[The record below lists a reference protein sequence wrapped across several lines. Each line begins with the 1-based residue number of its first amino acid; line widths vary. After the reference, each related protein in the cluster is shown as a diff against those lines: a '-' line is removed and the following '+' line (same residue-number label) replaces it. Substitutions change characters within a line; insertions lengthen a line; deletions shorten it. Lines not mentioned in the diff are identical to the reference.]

1 MLPRSRTPVL
11 ILGLIL
17 LALAALAVQAAE
29 RRVGDARYQVRE
41 LRLNQHGGSVQ
52 EQVALALEPDGGL
65 VAVWESRRQQEGH
78 YGVYARRLD
87 ALGGLRGP
95 ELPVNLARGTHHQ
108 RPAVSADAAGVWLVW
123 EAWGQDGSAQGILG
137 RPAGGD
143 ELLLNALTIGSQETP
158 SALSLGGA
166 GAPRLALWS
175 SPGEE
180 PGSSRIR
187 ARLADGSGTP
197 VGSELSISDAPGAL
211 DRLPVA
217 APLPTG
223 GFAVAWQRQIPGLP
237 GAGGILLRRFDGA
250 GRPLGEERLIA
261 AGGIEPSLAALPEG
275 GLALAWLE
283 REDIDWRA
291 RLQRLDA
298 ALAPVGAPF
307 SPGGALGG
315 WQSGVALATNAAGE
329 LAVAWNQLSPDGE
342 EADVWAR
349 RYDASGAARGAA
361 FRVNEQ
367 AEGWQAMAAATGA
380 ARLVLADDGRL
391 AVAWAGDG
399 GQGDES
405 GAHLTL
411 LLPAD
416 GVLTRMALG
425 LRLAAASLRERFAAG
440 STERETADFAA
451 GAALPHQPPVFDPD
465 LASSS
470 PDPQPSWPGG
480 GGRDEG
486 WQAILNTGW
495 TPPDPH
501 LAVGP
506 NHVMATVNGG
516 LAAFT
521 KAGAL
526 LWQAPIEGSGGFWGA
541 QGAGGFVFDPEVIFD
556 PIDQRFMAMAC
567 ERTNNHSY
575 FVYALSATADPT
587 GTWYKYRFDVT
598 ALAGNDI
605 DSPNMAAD
613 EQAVYLTADFFSPD
627 TYLVYIV
634 SKASVLGGGAAVTTS
649 VLHSGTQS
657 MGIPVEVT
665 DAPAMYMIHANES
678 LQANT
683 ITFWAVQ
690 NPLGAPSLVSTPLT
704 VDTWWDPG
712 AARSLCTSA
721 QIETFEARFW
731 SCVYRD
737 GRLWACHHIA
747 PTAARTS
754 VAARWYEFDMQGW
767 PTSGDTPTLVQ
778 SGTVLPNSTG
788 YATFNSITV
797 NAAGDAAMCFAYSSL
812 NDYLSI
818 KRCYRNANDPRDTM
832 QEPARVK
839 DSSVAYTQNRWGDYS
854 AIVVDPAGYEFWM
867 IGEYALGSSNWS
879 TWVSHFLEDLT
890 AAPAAPLLASA
901 GEAWPNPSRG
911 ETTLRFALG
920 GAARELRLEIFDAG
934 GRRVQTL
941 SRQGLPAGELNLVWN
956 GRDEAGRA
964 LPAGL
969 YFTRLTADGLQQAGP
984 KLTLLR

>member
-1 MLPRSRTPVL
+1 MSLRPQPR
-11 ILGLIL
+11 L
-17 LALAALAVQAAE
+17 LALSLLLLAVAASAATE
-29 RRVGDARYQVRE
+29 RSAGDARYRVRE
-41 LRLNQHGGSVQ
+41 LRLNQHGGSAQ
-52 EQVALALEPDGGL
+52 EQVALALEADGGL
-65 VAVWESRRQQEGH
+65 IAAWESRRQQDGR

-87 ALGGLRGP
+87 ELGSLRGP
-95 ELPVNLARGTHHQ
+95 ELPVNLERGTHHQ
-108 RPAVSADAAGVWLVW
+108 HPAVSADAAGVWLVW
-123 EAWGQDGSAQGILG
+123 EAWGLDGSAQGIVG

-143 ELLLNALTIGSQETP
+143 ELLLNALAAGSQETP
-158 SALSLGGA
+158 SAISLGGREA
-166 GAPRLALWS
+166 RRLALWA
-175 SPGEE
+175 SPGDE

-187 ARLADGSGTP
+187 ARLVDATGSPRGDELAI
-197 VGSELSISDAPGAL
+197 SESPGAL
-211 DRLPVA
+211 DRLPAA
-217 APLPTG
+217 APLPVG
-223 GFAVAWQRQIPGLP
+223 GFAVAWQRQVPGLP
-237 GAGGILLRRFDGA
+237 GAGGIFLRHFDGD
-250 GRPLGEERLIA
+250 GRPLDEERLIA

-275 GLALAWLE
+275 GLAIAWLE

-298 ALAPVGAPF
+298 SGAPAAALLAPGD
-307 SPGGALGG
+307 ALGG

-349 RYDASGAARGAA
+349 GYDASGAPRGDA
-361 FRVNEQ
+361 FRVN
-367 AEGWQAMAAATGA
+367 AHTAGWQAMAAATGA
-380 ARLVLADDGRL
+380 TRLVLADDGRL

-399 GQGDES
+399 GQGDPT
-405 GAHLTL
+405 GAYLSL

-416 GVLTRMALG
+416 GLFARLGLG
-425 LRLAAASLRERFAAG
+425 LRLAAADLRERFDRKEA
-440 STERETADFAA
+440 EREAAADFAA

-465 LASSS
+465 LISSS

-480 GGRDEG
+480 GGRDAG
-486 WQAILNTGW
+486 WQAIPNTGW

-506 NHVMATVNGG
+506 DHVMATVNGG

-541 QGAGGFVFDPEVIFD
+541 QGAGGFVFDPEVVFD

-605 DSPNMAAD
+605 DSPNMAVD

-627 TYLVYIV
+627 TYLVYIL
-634 SKASVLGGGAAVTTS
+634 SKASILGGGAAATTS
-649 VLHSGTQS
+649 VLHTGTQS

-690 NPLGAPSLVSTPLT
+690 DPLGAPSLVSTAGT

-712 AARSLCTSA
+712 AARSLGTSS

-737 GRLWACHHIA
+737 GHLWACHHIA
-747 PTAARTS
+747 PTSARTS
-754 VAARWYEFDMQGW
+754 VAARWYEFDMRGW
-767 PTSGDTPTLVQ
+767 PTSGNTPILVQ
-778 SGTVLPNSTG
+778 SGTVQPGGAG

-797 NAAGDAAMCFAYSSL
+797 NAAGDAAMCFAYSSTSE
-812 NDYLSI
+812 YLSI
-818 KRCYRNANDPRDTM
+818 QRVFRSHNDALGTM
-832 QEPARVK
+832 QDPVIAK
-839 DSSVAYTQNRWGDYS
+839 ASAVAYTQTRWGDYS
-854 AIVVDPAGYEFWM
+854 AIVADPAGYEFWM

-920 GAARELRLEIFDAG
+920 AAARELRLEIFDTG

-941 SRQGLPAGELNLVWN
+941 SRQGLPAGELSLVWN